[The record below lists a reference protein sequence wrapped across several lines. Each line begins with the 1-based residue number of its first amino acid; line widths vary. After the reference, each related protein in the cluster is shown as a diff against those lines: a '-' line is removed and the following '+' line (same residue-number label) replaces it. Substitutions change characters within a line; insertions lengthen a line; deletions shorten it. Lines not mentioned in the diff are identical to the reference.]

1 MSNAFWKLKEKT
13 NGTFTIIKDIPYI
26 SSMITIAINVE
37 WLFLNPIWFLF
48 IILQL
53 LRKLSNM
60 WYISFS
66 SNFENSGD
74 KEIDL

>member
-13 NGTFTIIKDIPYI
+13 NSTFTIIKDIAYI
-26 SSMITIAINVE
+26 SSMLTIAINVE

-74 KEIDL
+74 REIGL